1 MTSPGS
7 TPVLP
12 DVTQL
17 GYRWVMV
24 TSLWFMYF
32 AFGVVGQSIT
42 PLVGPISEDLGLSR
56 AQMGTV
62 LGSWHLM
69 YVGLAI
75 PAGFLIDRFGLRLC
89 LGAGVFFI
97 ALSGLLSAAAVSYPT
112 LLAAFAVFGLGG
124 PFISVGAP
132 KLLTTWFDRKDRGKA
147 IGIYLTGP
155 PLGGAVSVITANSVF
170 MPLTD
175 SSWRLTLV
183 IFASVAALALFTW
196 ALLSRNPEHLGA
208 RVQDSGE
215 TSAGLGLQAFSTL
228 LRVPV
233 VRIIL
238 LMGLGLFVF
247 QSGLAAWLPEILRVG
262 GMTAAKAGYWAAVPG
277 ILGIIGVLT
286 IPPLATPRHRIPF
299 LAALFITGSIAT
311 VIIGLT
317 DSPFLVI
324 GLLLVGATRGGVLPI
339 THLVL
344 MDAPKVGIRNMGA
357 AGGLYFTFAE
367 MGAVVGPVAMGVVA
381 DSTLG
386 FRGGLLMLSGVGFSL
401 AALALVLA
409 IMARGA
415 QRTEGAPSP

>member
-1 MTSPGS
+1 M
-7 TPVLP
+7 
-12 DVTQL
+12 
-17 GYRWVMV
+17 
-24 TSLWFMYF
+24 
-32 AFGVVGQSIT
+32 T
-42 PLVGPISEDLGLSR
+42 PLVGPISDDLNLSR
-56 AQMGTV
+56 VQMGTV

-97 ALSGLLSAAAVSYPT
+97 SLSGLLSAAAINYWT
-112 LLAAFAVFGLGG
+112 LLAGFAVFGLGG
-124 PFISVGAP
+124 PLISVGAP
-132 KLLTTWFDRKDRGKA
+132 KLLTTWFDRQDRGKA

-155 PLGGAVSVITANSVF
+155 PLGGAIAVITANSVF

-183 IFASVAALALFTW
+183 IFASVPALALFTW

-215 TSAGLGLQAFSTL
+215 TPGGLGLQAFSTL

-238 LMGLGLFVF
+238 LIGLGLFVF

-262 GMTAAKAGYWAAVPG
+262 GMTAAKAGFWAAVPG

-286 IPPLATPRHRIPF
+286 IPPFATPRHRIPL
-299 LAALFITGSIAT
+299 LAALFVTGSIAT
-311 VIIGLT
+311 LIIAFT
-317 DSPFLVI
+317 ENPFLVV

-367 MGAVVGPVAMGVVA
+367 MGAVVGPVAIGVVA

-386 FRGGLLMLSGVGFSL
+386 FGGGLVMLSGVGFSL
-401 AALALVLA
+401 AALAIVLA
-409 IMARGA
+409 VMVRSVERKEVA
-415 QRTEGAPSP
+415 EGPPSP